1 MSYPANLFIGNTDSQ
16 TARSDLNN
24 IFEYFAT
31 TGAGRTDVTSPY
43 TVVQDY
49 PNSLVYNPST
59 SFRSISS
66 QNNTLLFTKENAGGY
81 IEMCIMDQTNER
93 VDWLVGDYKIKQ
105 TGTTLDFVNS
115 SGATVMRLTSTGN
128 LSIAGTLTQNAT
140 L

>member
-1 MSYPANLFIGNTDSQ
+1 MPYPTTLSIGNTDSQ

-31 TGAGRTDVTSPY
+31 TGAGRTDVVNPY
-43 TVVQDY
+43 TQFQDY
-49 PNSLVYNPST
+49 PNSFIYNPST
-59 SFRSISS
+59 SFRNISS
-66 QNNTLLFTKENAGGY
+66 QNSTLLFTKENAGGF

-93 VDWLVGDYKIKQ
+93 VDYIVGDYKIKQ
-105 TGTTLDFVNS
+105 NGTTLDFVNS
-115 SGATVMRLTSTGN
+115 SGNTVMRLTSTGN